1 MQHRL
6 YTSSFEI
13 KICFEQTK
21 MIIMLLTFKKNSE
34 NLVYKKFYY
43 IGPWN
48 YPYYPPIF
56 ICENNKKG
64 NKIMHCVDLFL
75 SDSFE
80 DMGFFFAFYLNIW
93 WVDITPPP
101 HQN

>member
-1 MQHRL
+1 MFL
-6 YTSSFEI
+6 
-13 KICFEQTK
+13 KN
-21 MIIMLLTFKKNSE
+21 NSE

-80 DMGFFFAFYLNIW
+80 DMGIFHVFQFIFDGEGLHLS
-93 WVDITPPP
+93 ITDR
-101 HQN
+101 